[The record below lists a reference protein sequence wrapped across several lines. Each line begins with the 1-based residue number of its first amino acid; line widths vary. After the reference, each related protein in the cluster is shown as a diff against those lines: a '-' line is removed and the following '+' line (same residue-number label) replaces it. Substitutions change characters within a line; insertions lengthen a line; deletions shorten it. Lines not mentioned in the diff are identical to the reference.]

1 MNHDQDINTDLFL
14 PYIKAKMPAYN
25 LWTVGPGK
33 MSREHYLFFNANL
46 QRSAEIF
53 ILNKNWTNNS
63 AQDQYK
69 SKENTEINF
78 VT

>member
-1 MNHDQDINTDLFL
+1 
-14 PYIKAKMPAYN
+14 
-25 LWTVGPGK
+25 
-33 MSREHYLFFNANL
+33 MSREHYSFLNANL

-69 SKENTEINF
+69 SKDNTEINF